1 MRSVPVPAPRGFT
14 LIELMITVLVIGIL
28 AAIAVPAYN
37 DSMRKS
43 RRSDAMTGLAAV
55 QQAQERWRGNNSSY
69 STSFSDLGVAET
81 TPASYYTLSISAA
94 GEGENA
100 LANGYVATAIA
111 NTGTTQADDAQCA
124 RMSVR
129 MQGGN
134 LAYAGCG
141 DCSDFSY
148 TETHACFAR

>member
-1 MRSVPVPAPRGFT
+1 MRSAPATFPRGFT

-37 DSMRKS
+37 DSVRKS

-55 QQAQERWRGNNSSY
+55 QQAQERWRGSHPAY
-69 STSFSDLGVAET
+69 STSFTELGVSS
-81 TPASYYTLSISAA
+81 ASPSAYYTLSVSAA
-94 GEGENA
+94 GEGDDA
-100 LANGYVATAIA
+100 LANGYIATATA
-111 NTGTTQADDAQCA
+111 NTGTTQADDSQCA
-124 RMSVR
+124 KMSVR

-141 DCSDFSY
+141 SCSDFSY
-148 TETHACFAR
+148 TETHACWAR